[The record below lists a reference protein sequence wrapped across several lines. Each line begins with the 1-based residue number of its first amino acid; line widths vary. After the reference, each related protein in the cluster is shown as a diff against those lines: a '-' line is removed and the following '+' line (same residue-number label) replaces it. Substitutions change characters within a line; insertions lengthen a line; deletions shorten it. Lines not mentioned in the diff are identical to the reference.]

1 MKTQRR
7 LDKPGRQR
15 PQQGTDLRPNG
26 NRPTWRDL
34 RRGLALLDIPRD
46 RTLLAILAAT
56 ITLGSAL
63 ALAAV
68 SAWLI
73 MRAFAMPPVLDLTVA
88 VVAVRALGISRGVFR
103 YLDRLATHDIAL
115 RGTVAARTTLYRRLA
130 TGNPRT
136 ALAARRGQLLARTGE
151 DIDTLG
157 ETVVRVLIPVAVAL
171 LLALIAVGGLALI
184 SPLAAAILAIA
195 LLLSGTVAPALAARA
210 ATIREHA
217 ADTHRGEHR
226 DATMAV
232 LDHAAELRVTG
243 QLRPALDRAAR
254 ALRHTDTSIDRAATT
269 TAVASATVPLA
280 IAASV
285 IGSLLI
291 GLELYGNGAIALTSL
306 GILVLLPLAAFEAT
320 SALPEAA
327 IHALRA
333 RNASHRLLGL
343 LDDAGTGD
351 VAPVASSAPAEGL
364 ELRGIQHGWTTPL
377 APPLDAT
384 WPPGSRIL
392 GTGSSGTGKTTLL
405 LTLTGLIPPLAG
417 SMEPGWAGA
426 REQSLFLAED
436 AHIFATTVRDNLL
449 LARGDATDAD
459 LLAACEAVGLGEWLA
474 TLPDGLGTVLEGGE
488 EALSGG
494 QRRRLLLAR
503 AVLSPAPVLLL
514 DEPSEH
520 LDAASAV
527 RVLDA
532 LLDRGS
538 GLMDAQR
545 TVIVASH
552 LAPTVEPDEWVR
564 LG

>member
-1 MKTQRR
+1 MYPASRA
-7 LDKPGRQR
+7 
-15 PQQGTDLRPNG
+15 
-26 NRPTWRDL
+26 RPTWKDL
-34 RRGLALLDIPRD
+34 RRGVALLDVPRD
-46 RTLLAILAAT
+46 RTVLAILAAT
-56 ITLGSAL
+56 VTLGSAL

-171 LLALIAVGGLALI
+171 LIALIAVGGLVLI
-184 SPLAAAILAIA
+184 SPLAAFILAIA
-195 LLLSGTVAPALAARA
+195 LLLSGAVAPALAARA
-210 ATIREHA
+210 ATIREHD
-217 ADTHRGEHR
+217 ADQHRGEHR
-226 DATMAV
+226 DATMTV

-243 QLRPALDRAAR
+243 QLRPTLDRAAR
-254 ALRHTDTSIDRAATT
+254 SLRHTDRSIDRAATT
-269 TAVASATVPLA
+269 TALASATTPLA
-280 IAASV
+280 IGASV

-291 GLELYGNGAIALTSL
+291 GLELYGNGSLALTSL

-320 SALPEAA
+320 GPLPDAA

-343 LDDAGTGD
+343 LDDARSGD
-351 VAPVASSAPAEGL
+351 VAPVAPGAPAAGL
-364 ELRGIQHGWTTPL
+364 ELRGLEHGWTSSL

-384 WPPGSRIL
+384 WPEGSRVL
-392 GTGSSGTGKTTLL
+392 VTGPSGTGKTTLL
-405 LTLTGLIPPLAG
+405 LTLAGLIPPIDG
-417 SMEPGWAGA
+417 SVEPGGA
-426 REQSLFLAED
+426 ALRERSLFLAED

-459 LLAACEAVGLGEWLA
+459 LLEACEAVGLGEWLA
-474 TLPDGLGTVLEGGE
+474 TLPDGFGTILDGGE
-488 EALSGG
+488 DALSGG

-503 AVLSPAPVLLL
+503 AMLSPASILLL
-514 DEPSEH
+514 DEPTEH
-520 LDAASAV
+520 LDAASAL
-527 RVLDA
+527 RLLDA
-532 LLDRGS
+532 LLDREN
-538 GLMDAQR
+538 GLIDARR
-545 TVIVASH
+545 TVVVASH
-552 LAPTVEPDEWVR
+552 LEPTVEPDEWVR
-564 LG
+564 LGC

>member
-1 MKTQRR
+1 MYPASRE
-7 LDKPGRQR
+7 
-15 PQQGTDLRPNG
+15 
-26 NRPTWRDL
+26 RPTWYDL

-115 RGTVAARTTLYRRLA
+115 HGTVAARTTLYRRLA
-130 TGNPRT
+130 TGNPRA

-184 SPLAAAILAIA
+184 SPLAAAILALA
-195 LLLSGTVAPALAARA
+195 LLLSGAVAPALAARA

-226 DATMAV
+226 DATMTV

-243 QLRPALDRAAR
+243 QLRPALDRAAD
-254 ALRHTDTSIDRAATT
+254 ALRRTDASIDRSATT
-269 TAVASATVPLA
+269 TALASAATPLA

-291 GLELYGNGAIALTSL
+291 GLELYGNGEIALTSL

-320 SALPEAA
+320 SALPDAA

-343 LDDAGTGD
+343 LDDAGTGE
-351 VAPVASSAPAEGL
+351 AFSSAPAVSRGAAVSGVVDGGL
-364 ELRGIQHGWTTPL
+364 ELRGLQHGWSTSL

-384 WPPGSRIL
+384 WPTGSRIL
-392 GTGSSGTGKTTLL
+392 VTGPSGTGKTTLL
-405 LTLTGLIPPLAG
+405 LTLAGLIPPVSG
-417 SMEPGWAGA
+417 TVETPGADVRDGA
-426 REQSLFLAED
+426 LFLAED

-474 TLPDGLGTVLEGGE
+474 TLPDGLGTILEGGE

-494 QRRRLLLAR
+494 QRRRLILAR
-503 AVLSPAPVLLL
+503 AVLSPAPILLL
-514 DEPSEH
+514 DEPTEH
-520 LDAASAV
+520 LDAVSAV
-527 RVLDA
+527 RLLDA

-538 GLMDAQR
+538 GLIDARR

-552 LAPTVEPDEWVR
+552 LAPTVEPDQWVR